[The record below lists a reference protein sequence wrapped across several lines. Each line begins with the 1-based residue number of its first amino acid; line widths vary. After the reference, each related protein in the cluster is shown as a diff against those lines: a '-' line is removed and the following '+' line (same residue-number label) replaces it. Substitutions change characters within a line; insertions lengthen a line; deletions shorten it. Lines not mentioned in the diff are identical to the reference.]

1 MGNEVS
7 ASGDLY
13 SYGIL
18 LLEMFTGKRPTNNMF
33 SDNSSLHNFVKMA
46 LPEHVAR
53 IIDPRLLRDQK
64 FASSSDNILECLISI
79 LEVGV
84 VRSEESPRDR
94 MAISD
99 VVAQLGVIRKTHFG
113 KK

>member
-1 MGNEVS
+1 
-7 ASGDLY
+7 
-13 SYGIL
+13 
-18 LLEMFTGKRPTNNMF
+18 
-33 SDNSSLHNFVKMA
+33 MA

-53 IIDPRLLRDQK
+53 IIDPRLLQDQK
-64 FASSSDNILECLISI
+64 FASSSGSDNIMECLISI

-84 VRSEESPRDR
+84 VCSEESPRDR

-99 VVAQLGVIRKTHFG
+99 FVAQLGVIRKTHSG

>member
-53 IIDPRLLRDQK
+53 IIDPRLLQDQK